1 MSVIFKM
8 VNCKYKMKYQ
18 QKSQG
23 DYFFG
28 GDILYVAVAMSCR
41 GLIVAMAAEAASAAQ
56 SMTVE
61 FKAGDAI
68 SEEVDSCTMSR

>member
-23 DYFFG
+23 DYFFFWG
-28 GDILYVAVAMSCR
+28 GGHPVRSSGDVVSWFDRCHGSRSSICSSVDDGRV
-41 GLIVAMAAEAASAAQ
+41 Q
-56 SMTVE
+56 SW
-61 FKAGDAI
+61 
-68 SEEVDSCTMSR
+68 RRN